1 VRVKAATKTTETGRL
16 PLSSDYVIEARAR
29 SDDEEEPDSAGRVT
43 GLEGSAEL
51 LVLLDNSEAVSEAG
65 TGDTKKE

>member
-1 VRVKAATKTTETGRL
+1 MKAATKTTETGRL

-29 SDDEEEPDSAGRVT
+29 SDDEEEPNSPGRVT

-51 LVLLDNSEAVSEAG
+51 LVLLDNSEAGSEAG